1 MPTIEIHGAKLYY
14 EEHGSG
20 AETVVFAHGLLF
32 DRRIF
37 EHQVAALSERYRVI
51 AFDFRGHGGSE
62 VTRGGYDMDSLAA
75 DAAGLIEALGAAPCH
90 FAGLSM
96 GGFVGLR
103 LAARRPEL
111 VASLVV
117 LDSSADPEPREN
129 LPKYRLLQAI
139 ARGFGL
145 GPVAGRVMPI
155 LLGRTTMRD
164 PARREMRELWR
175 ARVVGQD
182 RVGVTRAVSG
192 VLERDGVYDLE
203 AIRDEVNRRY
213 FGGRLQ
219 VAIAWSRNGRS
230 RSRRPRRRRR
240 RITLK
245 LGSWWPHLRTVR
257 LHPVLD
263 HESVPRLVVASVV
276 HHELLHAE
284 LEPEVRNGRR
294 RLHTPEF
301 RRREREFEGH
311 EEARRWIRENLHRL
325 ARRRARLA
333 HPRQER

>member
-1 MPTIEIHGAKLYY
+1 MPTIEIHGAELYY
-14 EEHGSG
+14 DERGSG
-20 AETVVFAHGLLF
+20 PETVVFAHGLLF

-37 EHQVAALSERYRVI
+37 DEQVAALSERYRVI

-62 VTRGGYDMDSLAA
+62 VTKGGYDMDSLAA

-111 VASLVV
+111 LRSLVV

-139 ARGFGL
+139 ARLFGL
-145 GPVAGRVMPI
+145 GAVAGRVMPI
-155 LLGRTTMRD
+155 LLGKTTMEH

-192 VLERDGVYDLE
+192 VLARDGVYDELPGIRVPVLVLVGEEDTATVPETSERIRDAIPGAELVTIPGAGHMSSIEAPEAVTRALE
-203 AIRDEVNRRY
+203 A
-213 FGGRLQ
+213 F
-219 VAIAWSRNGRS
+219 
-230 RSRRPRRRRR
+230 
-240 RITLK
+240 
-245 LGSWWPHLRTVR
+245 
-257 LHPVLD
+257 
-263 HESVPRLVVASVV
+263 
-276 HHELLHAE
+276 
-284 LEPEVRNGRR
+284 
-294 RLHTPEF
+294 
-301 RRREREFEGH
+301 
-311 EEARRWIRENLHRL
+311 L
-325 ARRRARLA
+325 ARVT
-333 HPRQER
+333 HTT

>member
-1 MPTIEIHGAKLYY
+1 MPTLRINGATLYY

-20 AETVVFAHGLLF
+20 GGTVVFAHGLLF

-37 EHQVAALSERYRVI
+37 EEQVAALSGRYRVI

-111 VASLVV
+111 VRSLVV
-117 LDSSADPEPREN
+117 LDSSADPEPRGN
-129 LPKYRLLQAI
+129 LPRYRLLQMV
-139 ARGFGL
+139 ARLFGL
-145 GPVAGRVMPI
+145 GAVAGRVMPI
-155 LLGRTTMRD
+155 LLGKTTMED

-192 VLERDGVYDLE
+192 VLERDGVYGELPG
-203 AIRDEVNRRY
+203 I
-213 FGGRLQ
+213 Q
-219 VAIAWSRNGRS
+219 V
-230 RSRRPRRRRR
+230 
-240 RITLK
+240 
-245 LGSWWPHLRTVR
+245 
-257 LHPVLD
+257 PVLI
-263 HESVPRLVVASVV
+263 VVGEEDTATPPAKA
-276 HHELLHAE
+276 ERMQGAIPGAE
-284 LEPEVRNGRR
+284 LVTIPRAGHMSSIEAPEAVTRAME
-294 RLHTPEF
+294 EF
-301 RRREREFEGH
+301 
-311 EEARRWIRENLHRL
+311 L
-325 ARRRARLA
+325 ARVG
-333 HPRQER
+333 